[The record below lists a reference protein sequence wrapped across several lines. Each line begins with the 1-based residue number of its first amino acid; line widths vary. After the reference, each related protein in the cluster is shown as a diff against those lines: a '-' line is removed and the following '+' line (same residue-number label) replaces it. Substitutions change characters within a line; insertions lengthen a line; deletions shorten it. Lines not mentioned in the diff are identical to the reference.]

1 MYKFDYK
8 KSLGQNFLKDKEV
21 IHRIVDSVNFEGKNL
36 VIEIGPGSG
45 ALTKEILNKANFA
58 ILYEIDTRL
67 EKVLNKELVDYNN
80 YELIFGD
87 FLEADIVGD
96 LAKYDYDNL
105 YIVANLPYYVT
116 TPIINKIITSGINVK
131 EIVVMVQKEVA
142 DRLTALPNT
151 KEYGQITVFLNY
163 FYELKKLFVVSRNSF
178 IPKPKVDS
186 AVIKLTRKDNKIF
199 LKDIELFNKIV
210 KDSFRFKRKTIR
222 NNLVNYNLDKVEKV
236 LKMYGYDLNSRSEMV
251 PYDVFIEIANELS
264 D

>member
-21 IHRIVDSVNFEGKNL
+21 IHNIVDSVNFEGKNL

-45 ALTKEILNKANFA
+45 ALSKEILKKADFA

-67 EKVLNKELVDYNN
+67 EKILVKELADYDN
-80 YELIFGD
+80 YELIFED
-87 FLEADIVGD
+87 FLEADIKKD

-116 TPIINKIITSGINVK
+116 TPIINKVITSCINVK

-151 KEYGQITVFLNY
+151 KEYGQITVYLNY
-163 FYELKKLFVVSRNSF
+163 FYELKKLFVVSKNCF

-186 AVIKLTRKDNKIF
+186 AVIKLTRKDNRIT
-199 LKDIELFNKIV
+199 LKNMDLFNRVV

-222 NNLVNYNLDKVEKV
+222 NNLNGYNLEKISLV
-236 LKMYGYDLNSRSEMV
+236 LEKYGYDLNSRSEML
-251 PYDVFIEIANELS
+251 PYNVFVEIVNELS